1 MAELTEPQPSIIR
14 GIPLSEEPGLGTLT
28 ISGFIREVTE
38 RHGPREALVMHTP
51 EGRLSWSYAD
61 LWERSLEIARALI
74 ACGVGKNSRVGVMMT
89 NRPEWVAAFFG
100 AAIAGATSATISTFS
115 TPHEL
120 EQLLDMANLAVLLF
134 EGPVLKKDFT
144 AILEELEPEIRSAKP
159 GQLRSLKYP
168 FLRHLV
174 VVGAPGNGGAIES
187 WDDFLKRGQ
196 EISRELVEAAAATV
210 KPADLGSI
218 FFSSGSTGKPKG
230 IMSAQRGIAI
240 QLWRWRRMF
249 AVYDPDV
256 RVWTANGFFWS
267 GNFGMALGTALHAGG
282 AVILQQTFNAVEALE
297 LMEKERV
304 SFPIGWPHQWAQL
317 QQAPNWDDVDLSAVK
332 YIVGQ
337 PGERHPTIDTD
348 YREPMASYG
357 NTETFT
363 ISASYS
369 ADTPV
374 EIQEGT
380 HGEALPG
387 MILKI
392 IDPLTGELLPR
403 GERGEIAVKGATLM
417 LGYLGIPLD
426 ETLDEDGFFATGD
439 GGFINDRGQLIWEGR
454 LNDIIKTGGAN
465 VSPAEINEAMDRHP
479 AIKIGQAVGVPHET
493 LGEMVVACVVL
504 HPGAQLDEPGL
515 QAFLKE
521 RLASFKVPRRI
532 LFLDEEDLSTTG
544 SAKVKTGE
552 LRELAAKRLAA
563 QEGAAPE
570 PQPA

>member
-1 MAELTEPQPSIIR
+1 VSDEASIIR

-28 ISGFIREVTE
+28 ISGFIREVTQQ
-38 RHGPREALVMHTP
+38 HGPREALVFHTP
-51 EGRLSWSYAD
+51 EDRVSWTYDD
-61 LWERSLEIARALI
+61 LWERSVEIARALM

-100 AAIAGATSATISTFS
+100 CALAGATSATISTFS

-120 EQLLDMANLAVLLF
+120 EQLLDMANLSVLLF
-134 EGPVLKKDFT
+134 EGPVLKKDFS
-144 AILEELEPEIRSAKP
+144 AILEELEPEIRTARP
-159 GQLRSLKYP
+159 GALQSRKYP
-168 FLRHLV
+168 FLRHLA
-174 VVGAPGNGGAIES
+174 VVGAPGKGAIEG
-187 WDDFLKRGQ
+187 WQDFLKRGQ
-196 EISRELVEAAAATV
+196 AIPRELVDAAADTV
-210 KPADLGSI
+210 HPADLGSI

-249 AVYDPDV
+249 AVYDPEV
-256 RVWTANGFFWS
+256 RLWTANGFFWS

-282 AVILQQTFNAVEALE
+282 AVILQSTFNAVEALE
-297 LMEKERV
+297 LMEKEKV
-304 SFPIGWPHQWAQL
+304 TFPMAWPHQWAQL
-317 QQAPNWDDVDLSAVK
+317 HQAPNWLDVDLSAVK

-337 PGERHPTIDTD
+337 PGERHPTIKTK

-363 ISASYS
+363 ISASYP

-392 IDPLTGELLPR
+392 IEPLTGALLPR

-426 ETLDEDGFFATGD
+426 ESLDEDGFFATGD
-439 GGFINDRGQLIWEGR
+439 GGFVNDRGQLVWEGR

-465 VSPAEINEAMDRHP
+465 VSPAEIDEAAELHP
-479 AIKIGQAVGVPHET
+479 AVKISRAVGVPHET

-504 HPGAQLDEPGL
+504 RPGGQVDEATL
-515 QAFLKE
+515 QSFLKE
-521 RLASFKVPRRI
+521 RIASFKVPRRI
-532 LFLDEEDLSTTG
+532 LFLEEEELKTTG
-544 SAKVKTGE
+544 SAKVKTNE
-552 LRELAAKRLAA
+552 LRELAAKRLSADAEAA
-563 QEGAAPE
+563 A
-570 PQPA
+570 